1 MKKTNKEG
9 KINFVDFVYKFGT
22 LFYTKEEIL
31 ECLLKEYPQLEDK
44 KHCPNCGASM
54 EERVY
59 YFDIMCAVLLVKMAE
74 RVESLLVKG
83 VPFTQANQVH
93 ISDLKTTLSV
103 QCRTTIASKLGL
115 IAKVK
120 NKEGKQ
126 VHGVWCITKRGYDA
140 LRGEE
145 VPSSVVVW
153 RGMIEERPEGK
164 ITLSKAFLVQRESI
178 QKSMS
183 NNKKPKND
191 YRMIGDQYNE
201 SDWYD
206 FVGNHEGEMLC

>member
-1 MKKTNKEG
+1 MKKTNKES
-9 KINFVDFVYKFGT
+9 KIDFVDFVYRFGSM
-22 LFYTKEEIL
+22 FNTKEDIR

-74 RVESLLVKG
+74 NVEKRLAKN
-83 VPFTQANQVH
+83 VPFTIANQVH
-93 ISDLKTTLSV
+93 ISELNTTLSV

-120 NKEGKQ
+120 NKDGKQ
-126 VHGVWCITKRGYDA
+126 VHGVWCITRRGYGA

-145 VPSSVVVW
+145 VPSSVRVW
-153 RGMIEERPEGK
+153 RGMIEERTEGK
-164 ITLSKAFLVQRESI
+164 ITLSRAFLVHRDSI
-178 QKSMS
+178 EKSM
-183 NNKKPKND
+183 NNKKSPKND
-191 YRMIGDQYNE
+191 YRIIGDQYNQ

-206 FVGNHEGEMLC
+206 FVGNHEGEMLH